1 MKSKVISA
9 FKTVREKQATAY
21 EAMKKDFGYKS
32 KLAAPRLVKVVVSA
46 TTGRSKDKNRNEM
59 VMGRLAKITGQKPAL
74 RAAKKSIAAFKVRAG
89 DKIGVAVT
97 LRGARM
103 FGFLD
108 KFFNVAIPR
117 TRDFRGYEKKSIDE
131 MGNVTLGVK
140 EQTIFP
146 EVSDEEVKDLF
157 GLAITIV
164 TTAKNKKE
172 ATRFFDVIGVPMKKE
187 TTLA

>member
-1 MKSKVISA
+1 MKTIK
-9 FKTVREKQATAY
+9 EKQASVY
-21 EAMKKDFGYKS
+21 EIMKGEFGYKA
-32 KLAAPRLVKVVVSA
+32 KLAAPRLEKVIVSA

-59 VMGRLAKITGQKPAL
+59 VMGCIAKITGQKSVL
-74 RAAKKSIAAFKVRAG
+74 RAAKKSIAAFKVREG
-89 DKIGVAVT
+89 DKIGVSVT

-117 TRDFRGYEKKSIDE
+117 TRDFRGFEKKSIDE

-146 EVSDEEVKDLF
+146 ETADYDIKDIF
-157 GLAITIV
+157 GMAVTIV
-164 TTAKNKKE
+164 ATTKNKKE
-172 ATRFFDVIGVPMKKE
+172 ATHFFEILGVPFKKV
-187 TTLA
+187 

>member
-1 MKSKVISA
+1 MKSA
-9 FKTVREKQATAY
+9 FKSVKERQASAFD
-21 EAMKKDFGYKS
+21 AMKGDFGFKS

-59 VMGRLAKITGQKPAL
+59 VMNRLAKITGQKPAL
-74 RAAKKSIAAFKVRAG
+74 RAAKKSIAAFKLREG

-103 FGFLD
+103 MGFLD

-117 TRDFRGYEKKSIDE
+117 TRDFRGYDRKSIDE
-131 MGNVTLGVK
+131 MGNLTLGVK

-146 EVSDEEVKDLF
+146 EVSDEDVKDLF
-157 GLAITIV
+157 GLAVTIV

-172 ATRFFDVIGVPMKKE
+172 ATKFFDIIGVPFKN
-187 TTLA
+187 

>member
-1 MKSKVISA
+1 MKTA
-9 FKTVREKQATAY
+9 FKSVKEKQAGAFDT
-21 EAMKKDFGYKS
+21 MKAEFGYKA

-46 TTGRSKDKNRNEM
+46 TTGRSKDKNRNDM
-59 VMGRLAKITGQKPAL
+59 VMGRIAKITGQKPSL
-74 RAAKKSIAAFKVRAG
+74 RAAKKSIAAFKLREG

-103 FGFLD
+103 VGFLD

-146 EVSDEEVKDLF
+146 EVSDEDVKDLF
-157 GLAITIV
+157 GLAVTIV

-172 ATRFFDVIGVPMKKE
+172 ATKFFDILGVPFKK
-187 TTLA
+187 

>member
-1 MKSKVISA
+1 MKSKFISVKERQASA
-9 FKTVREKQATAY
+9 FD
-21 EAMKKDFGYKS
+21 AMKAEFGYKA
-32 KLAAPRLVKVVVSA
+32 KLASPRLTKVVVSA

-59 VMGRLAKITGQKPAL
+59 VMGRIAQITGQKPAL
-74 RAAKKSIAAFKVRAG
+74 RAAKKSIAAFKLREG

-103 FGFLD
+103 MGFLD

-117 TRDFRGYEKKSIDE
+117 TRDFRGYNKKAIDE
-131 MGNVTLGVK
+131 MGNITLGVK

-146 EVSDEEVKDLF
+146 EAADEDVKDLF
-157 GLAITIV
+157 GLAVTIV

-172 ATRFFDVIGVPMKKE
+172 AERFFEILGTPLNK
-187 TTLA
+187 

>member
-1 MKSKVISA
+1 MKSVK
-9 FKTVREKQATAY
+9 EKQAGAY
-21 EAMKKDFGYKS
+21 ELMKGEFGYTA

-59 VMGRLAKITGQKPAL
+59 VMGRIAKITGQKPSL
-74 RAAKKSIAAFKVRAG
+74 RAAKKSIAAFKLREG

-103 FGFLD
+103 VGFLD

-117 TRDFRGYEKKSIDE
+117 TRDFRGYDKKSIDE
-131 MGNVTLGVK
+131 MGNLTLGVK
-140 EQTIFP
+140 EQSIFP
-146 EVSDEEVKDLF
+146 ETTDEEIKDLF
-157 GLAITIV
+157 GLAVTIV

-172 ATRFFDVIGVPMKKE
+172 ATRFFEILGTPFKK
-187 TTLA
+187 

>member
-1 MKSKVISA
+1 MKSA
-9 FKTVREKQATAY
+9 FKTVKERQADAFD
-21 EAMKKDFGYKS
+21 AMKAEFGYKA

-59 VMGRLAKITGQKPAL
+59 VMGRIAKITGQKPSL
-74 RAAKKSIAAFKVRAG
+74 RAAKKSIAAFKLREG

-103 FGFLD
+103 MGFLD

-117 TRDFRGYEKKSIDE
+117 TRDFRGYDKKSIDE
-131 MGNVTLGVK
+131 MGNLTLGVK

-146 EVSDEEVKDLF
+146 EVADEDIKDLF
-157 GLAITIV
+157 GLAVTIV
-164 TTAKNKKE
+164 TTAKNKAE
-172 ATRFFDVIGVPMKKE
+172 ASRFFDIIGVPTKK
-187 TTLA
+187 

>member
-1 MKSKVISA
+1 MKTTMKSVK
-9 FKTVREKQATAY
+9 EKQATAFDV
-21 EAMKKDFGYKS
+21 MKGEFGYKA

-59 VMGRLAKITGQKPAL
+59 VMGRLAKITGQKPSL
-74 RAAKKSIAAFKVRAG
+74 RAAKKSIAAFKLREG

-103 FGFLD
+103 IGFID

-117 TRDFRGYEKKSIDE
+117 TRDFRGYDRKSIDE
-131 MGNVTLGVK
+131 MGNLTLGVK

-146 EVSDEEVKDLF
+146 EAADEDVKDLF
-157 GLAITIV
+157 GLAVTIV

-172 ATRFFDVIGVPMKKE
+172 ATRFFEIIGTPLNK
-187 TTLA
+187 

>member
-1 MKSKVISA
+1 MTPAIKSGMKSVK
-9 FKTVREKQATAY
+9 EKQA
-21 EAMKKDFGYKS
+21 EAFELMKGEFGYTA

-59 VMGRLAKITGQKPAL
+59 VMGRIAKITGQKPSL
-74 RAAKKSIAAFKVRAG
+74 RAAKKSIAAFKLREG

-103 FGFLD
+103 VGFLD

-117 TRDFRGYEKKSIDE
+117 TRDFRGYDKKSVDE
-131 MGNVTLGVK
+131 MGNLTLGVK
-140 EQTIFP
+140 EQSIFP
-146 EVSDEEVKDLF
+146 ETTDEEIKDLF
-157 GLAITIV
+157 GLAVTMV

-172 ATRFFDVIGVPMKKE
+172 ATRFFELIGTPFKK
-187 TTLA
+187 

>member
-1 MKSKVISA
+1 MTSAMKSVK
-9 FKTVREKQATAY
+9 EKQAQAFET
-21 EAMKKDFGYKS
+21 MKGEFGYTA

-59 VMGRLAKITGQKPAL
+59 VMGRLAKITGQKPSL
-74 RAAKKSIAAFKVRAG
+74 RAAKKSIAAFKLREG

-103 FGFLD
+103 VGFLD

-117 TRDFRGYEKKSIDE
+117 TRDFRGYEKKSVDE
-131 MGNVTLGVK
+131 MGNLTLGVK
-140 EQTIFP
+140 EQSIFP
-146 EVSDEEVKDLF
+146 ETTDEEIKDLF
-157 GLAITIV
+157 GLAVTIV

-172 ATRFFDVIGVPMKKE
+172 ATRFFELIGTPFKK
-187 TTLA
+187 

>member
-1 MKSKVISA
+1 MKG
-9 FKTVREKQATAY
+9 E
-21 EAMKKDFGYKS
+21 FGYTA

-59 VMGRLAKITGQKPAL
+59 VMGRIAKITGQKPSL
-74 RAAKKSIAAFKVRAG
+74 RAAKKSIAAFKLREG

-103 FGFLD
+103 VGFLD

-117 TRDFRGYEKKSIDE
+117 TRDFRGYDKKSVDE
-131 MGNVTLGVK
+131 MGNLTLGVK
-140 EQTIFP
+140 EQSIFP
-146 EVSDEEVKDLF
+146 ETTDEEIKDLF
-157 GLAITIV
+157 GLAVTMV

-172 ATRFFDVIGVPMKKE
+172 ATRFFELIGTPFKK
-187 TTLA
+187 

>member
-1 MKSKVISA
+1 MKSA
-9 FKTVREKQATAY
+9 FKSVKERQAGAFD
-21 EAMKKDFGYKS
+21 AMKSEFGYKA

-59 VMGRLAKITGQKPAL
+59 VMNRLTKITGQKPAL
-74 RAAKKSIAAFKVRAG
+74 RAAKKSIAAFKLREG

-103 FGFLD
+103 AGFLD

-117 TRDFRGYEKKSIDE
+117 TRDFRGYDRKSIDE
-131 MGNVTLGVK
+131 MGNLTLGVK

-146 EVSDEEVKDLF
+146 EVSDEDVKDLF
-157 GLAITIV
+157 GLAVTIV

-172 ATRFFDVIGVPMKKE
+172 ATAFFDIIGVPFK
-187 TTLA
+187 